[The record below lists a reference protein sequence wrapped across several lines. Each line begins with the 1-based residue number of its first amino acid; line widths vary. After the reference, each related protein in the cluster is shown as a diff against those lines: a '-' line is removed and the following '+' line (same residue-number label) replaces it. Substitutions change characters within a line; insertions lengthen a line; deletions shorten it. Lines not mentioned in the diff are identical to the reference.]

1 MVSIQHRFLNHR
13 INPETEILLLGTF
26 NPDTPA
32 NDAEFFYGR
41 KRNFLWRLLPSAF
54 GETDLKDASTTDKS
68 AFLRKHKIDF
78 IDLIEEVVVEPG
90 QEANYSDGYIDSK
103 VIRWTNVIAAI
114 DHLPKLKKVCFTR
127 KTFSDIP
134 NMRKQIDIIQAYC
147 STKGIPFFTLM
158 TPARI
163 YSMDKQSEWTIILL
177 KETK

>member
-1 MVSIQHRFLNHR
+1 MISIRHRFLNHR

-41 KRNFLWRLLPSAF
+41 KRNFLWRLLPLAF
-54 GETDLKDASTTDKS
+54 GETDLKSASTADKS
-68 AFLRKHKIDF
+68 AFIKKHKIDF
-78 IDLIEEVVVEPG
+78 IDLIEEVAVEPG

-103 VIRWTNVIAAI
+103 VTRWVDVIAVI
-114 DHLPKLKKVCFTR
+114 NSLPKLKKICFTR

-134 NMRKQIDIIQAYC
+134 NMRKQIEMIRIHCDARDI
-147 STKGIPFFTLM
+147 SFFTLM

-163 YSMDKQSEWTIILL
+163 YSEDKQSEWTSLLL
-177 KETK
+177 K